1 MPKLDGTGPLGQG
14 PRSGRG
20 LGPCGQGQGFG
31 QGQGLGRGMGCFGW
45 GNCPYQFSGW
55 RRLSDQE
62 ELAYLEDEEALLKE
76 ELIALQEEKKSLK
89 QLVNKDSK

>member
-20 LGPCGQGQGFG
+20 LGPCGQGQGL
-31 QGQGLGRGMGCFGW
+31 GLGCGMGRFGW
-45 GNCPYQFSGW
+45 GGCPYQFNYW

-62 ELAYLEDEEALLKE
+62 KLAYLEDEEALLKE